1 MSTNYIESID
11 KCQETASDQRP
22 VGKMEGDRR
31 WRGGATTTG
40 KKQRGGGQG

>member
-11 KCQETASDQRP
+11 KCQEAASDQRP
-22 VGKMEGDRR
+22 AGKTEDDRR
-31 WRGGATTTG
+31 WRRGATTTG